1 MDKQA
6 FYEKAQKYQLP
17 KAIKTALAVFD
28 ANGYQAYVVGGA
40 VRDILRGVEP
50 HDFDIAAQST
60 PDKTKHLFSFCPTY
74 DTGIKH
80 GTVTVNLDG
89 ELLEITTFRTDG
101 EYVDSRHP
109 ESVEFTSSIR
119 EDLARRD
126 FTVNAMALDLH
137 SRLCDPFDGIG
148 DLSAGIIRAVG
159 EPTKRFNEDALR
171 IMRAFRF
178 SAVLSFVIE
187 ENTLRAASACA
198 CGLDKIARERI
209 GEEWKKLLL
218 ADAPSKTLLI
228 MESAGILDR
237 IFPNA
242 EIPKTALEIVDALE
256 PIYTL
261 RLAALFAHRSASELS
276 DCFGRICLTASELSQ
291 IRDILTAYADISTLS
306 SENLRSFC
314 YKHQDNAVYAA
325 EIAER
330 FGVAATELP
339 AQIKLVFADPLM
351 IRSRKE
357 LAING
362 NDILSH
368 FSLDPRSVGALTNRL
383 ILEVVEGRVK
393 NDKESLL
400 AALSEMI

>member
-1 MDKQA
+1 MDKQI

-60 PDKTKHLFSFCPTY
+60 PDKTKHMFSFCPTY

-126 FTVNAMALDLH
+126 FTVNAMALDLRG
-137 SRLCDPFDGIG
+137 RLCDPFDGIG
-148 DLSAGIIRAVG
+148 DLSAGVIRAVG
-159 EPTKRFNEDALR
+159 DPTKRFNEDALR

-178 SAVLSFVIE
+178 SAVLSFAIE
-187 ENTLRAASACA
+187 EETLRATSACA

-218 ADAPSKTLLI
+218 ANAPSKTLLT

-242 EIPKTALEIVDALE
+242 EIHQRALEFVDSLE

-261 RLAALFAHRSASELS
+261 RLAALFVHKDPSELHS
-276 DCFGRICLTASELSQ
+276 CFDRICLTANESTQ
-291 IRDILTAYADISTLS
+291 IRDILTAYADITAVS
-306 SENLRSFC
+306 SVNLRSFC
-314 YKHQDNAVYAA
+314 YRHQKNALYAA

-330 FGVAATELP
+330 FGVVAKELLP
-339 AQIKLVFADPLM
+339 QIKAVFDDPRM
-351 IRSRKE
+351 IWSRKE